1 MNKQERVTELEEAG
15 VELPEGSSAA
25 EVETLHNEHFLANI
39 GEDDKLI
46 PLEDQE
52 EEVEEE
58 VELPEGVVAVDEI
71 PKGMVQMI
79 ENVTHDG
86 VAFSKGDSVSLS
98 DEDTKL
104 FKVKGFIA

>member
-1 MNKQERVTELEEAG
+1 MNKQERVAELEEAG
-15 VELPEGSSAA
+15 VEIPEGSSAA

-46 PLEDQE
+46 PLE

-104 FKVKGFIA
+104 FKAKGFIA